1 MSYRTFYQNADTYE
15 KPPSVIERAD
25 DEVYT
30 NAFNGIVASFRVAL
44 ESNTPEKLTV
54 RVADICRTGHAFS
67 HEQPVLYLRDTYGY
81 PAVLRALAKAIES
94 PEHVLG
100 ELQGD

>member
-1 MSYRTFYQNADTYE
+1 MNVEQLEGPPPAMLERLEDNRYACEFNTLVVTFRT
-15 KPPSVIERAD
+15 
-25 DEVYT
+25 
-30 NAFNGIVASFRVAL
+30 AL
-44 ESNTPEKLTV
+44 ESFTPERLTV
-54 RVADICRTGHAFS
+54 RVADICRNGHALS
-67 HEQPVLYLRDTYGY
+67 HEHPVLYLRDTYGY

>member
-1 MSYRTFYQNADTYE
+1 MNVEQLEGPPPAMLEQIEDNRYACEFNTLVVTFRT
-15 KPPSVIERAD
+15 
-25 DEVYT
+25 
-30 NAFNGIVASFRVAL
+30 AL
-44 ESNTPEKLTV
+44 ESSTPEKLTV

>member
-1 MSYRTFYQNADTYE
+1 MSTDIQE
-15 KPPSVIERAD
+15 GPPPSVQERAE
-25 DEVYT
+25 DERY
-30 NAFNGIVASFRVAL
+30 ACEFNTLVVTFRTAL
-44 ESNTPEKLTV
+44 ESATPEKMTV

-100 ELQGD
+100 ELQGN